1 MSRPSPPL
9 FRQGHH
15 SCAPIRTS
23 FLSRVVDQPSNTK
36 SPLAI
41 ILGTCLFEK
50 YFLILCWRRP
60 ETRLNTRITNT
71 PQRESLRQQ
80 HYPIMVTI
88 FGYSGSF
95 AANPDVKIYKEDG
108 SHIATISKNGRITI
122 PITESCELLFKVS
135 IRSTKTT
142 VKPGDSV
149 LLDFDT
155 KSGKLLAHI
164 MNEEEA
170 AAAQEKKIKESD
182 STLKVWIKALFD
194 IFVG

>member
-1 MSRPSPPL
+1 
-9 FRQGHH
+9 
-15 SCAPIRTS
+15 
-23 FLSRVVDQPSNTK
+23 
-36 SPLAI
+36 
-41 ILGTCLFEK
+41 
-50 YFLILCWRRP
+50 
-60 ETRLNTRITNT
+60 
-71 PQRESLRQQ
+71 
-80 HYPIMVTI
+80 MVTI

-95 AANPDVKIYKEDG
+95 AVNPDVKIYKDG
-108 SHIATISKNGRITI
+108 SHIATISKNGRMTI
-122 PITESCELLFKVS
+122 PITEPCELLFKVS

-182 STLKVWIKALFD
+182 STLKVWAKVLFD
-194 IFVG
+194 IFAG